1 MKYEGK
7 VLGGSVRDL
16 DWDEEGKR
24 VIVVGDGRERFG
36 VAFFVDGGSR
46 CVRCGSGGWSF
57 LQVELIEKPRA
68 G

>member
-1 MKYEGK
+1 LAGNDQILKYEGK

-46 CVRCGSGGWSF
+46 CVGLGSGAVLVYESS
-57 LQVELIEKPRA
+57 
-68 G
+68 